1 MPKIIKKADIQ
12 CQPQIPGFQI
22 KSVTEALNQD
32 SQVMEV
38 KRLILDP
45 ILLGLNS
52 HILIL
57 ISYYM

>member
-1 MPKIIKKADIQ
+1 MPRIIKKADIQ